1 MMTIRFFADLR
12 GLTGQREITWSGSA
26 GTVSNVLKGLAA
38 RFGPAFERRVI
49 PGGQKSETIIV
60 LVNGRDVRDMSGAA
74 TPVGPDDV
82 VSIFPMVAGG

>member
-12 GLTGQREITWSGSA
+12 ALTGQREIAWNGSA
-26 GTVSNVLKGLAA
+26 DTVTGLLKALGT
-38 RFGPAFERRVI
+38 RFGPAFERRVV
-49 PGGQKSETIIV
+49 PGGRKSETIIV
-60 LVNGRDVRDMSGAA
+60 LVNGRDVRDLVGAD